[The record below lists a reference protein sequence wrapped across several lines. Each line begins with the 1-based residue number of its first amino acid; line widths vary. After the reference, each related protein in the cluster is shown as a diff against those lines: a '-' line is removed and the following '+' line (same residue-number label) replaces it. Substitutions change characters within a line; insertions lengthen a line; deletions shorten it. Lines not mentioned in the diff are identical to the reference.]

1 MLVGSPK
8 TGTKKWRED
17 SDDSTGLLIMNEETG
32 YVTID
37 PRAPHIHDAA
47 ELARLFRAVGTFL
60 AKAIIDKQTLGI
72 TLDPLLPCILS
83 GKNSHYLPTWQQCNY
98 RWRGSALADS
108 HERYGPVMGG
118 KSVLQLSEP
127 QFYRGLKWCL
137 YNNVEGAD
145 LTFTCSFYELYD
157 RAPMG

>member
-17 SDDSTGLLIMNEETG
+17 SHDDSTGLLIMNEETG

-37 PRAPHIHDAA
+37 LSTTHTHDAA
-47 ELARLFRAVGTFL
+47 ELADYFVRSALFLPRRLSINRL
-60 AKAIIDKQTLGI
+60 SGI
-72 TLDPLLPCILS
+72 TLDPLLLLFYLEKFPLS
-83 GKNSHYLPTWQQCNY
+83 FHMATMQLSMARKLPP
-98 RWRGSALADS
+98 ADPL

-127 QFYRGLKWCL
+127 QFYR
-137 YNNVEGAD
+137 A
-145 LTFTCSFYELYD
+145 
-157 RAPMG
+157 